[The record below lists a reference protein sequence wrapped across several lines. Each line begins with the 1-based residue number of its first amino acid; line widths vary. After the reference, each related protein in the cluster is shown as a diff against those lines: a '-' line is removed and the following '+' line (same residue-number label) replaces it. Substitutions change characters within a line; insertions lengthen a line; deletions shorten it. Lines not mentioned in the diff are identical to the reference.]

1 MKNLSIKKGDTVLV
15 ISGKEN
21 GKKGKVKAVSPKSN
35 KVIVENI
42 NIVSK
47 HKKARNTQDK
57 SQIIKAEA
65 PFDASNVMVICPHC
79 DKATRVAHTLK
90 DDKHVRV
97 CKKCGAELD
106 AKYVKPKKETKKADK
121 KAEDKKV
128 EAKAEV
134 RAEKPAT
141 KKTTAKATTAKS
153 NTKTAVKKNMTSA
166 KKPAT
171 KKTEKTEDAKKT
183 TTKKASKKA

>member
-134 RAEKPAT
+134 KAEKPAT
-141 KKTTAKATTAKS
+141 KKTTAKATT
-153 NTKTAVKKNMTSA
+153 TKKAPA